1 MNYIYILPVGEIRE
15 ETLISLGKGLEEIL
29 GFLYRISPPIKIS
42 DSLYNAEREQY
53 NAEDIIT
60 EIAANMPGTSRK
72 LLGVIDVDLFVPGLN
87 FVFGIAE
94 ANSAVIS
101 LARLKPEFYSKEKD
115 ETLFRERALKEA
127 IHELGHTFGL
137 HHCLE
142 KTCVMHFSNC
152 LEDTDCKIAYFC
164 RNCCMIISRKL
175 SHYW

>member
-1 MNYIYILPVGEIRE
+1 MNYICILPVGEIRE
-15 ETLISLGKGLEEIL
+15 ETLISLGKGLEEVL
-29 GFLYRISPPIKIS
+29 GFSYRISPPINIS
-42 DSLYNAEREQY
+42 DFSYNAEREQY

-60 EIAANMPGTSRK
+60 EIAENMPVTAKK

-94 ANSAVIS
+94 TNSAVIS

-115 ETLFRERALKEA
+115 ETLFRERVLKEA

-137 HHCLE
+137 HHCPD

-152 LEDTDCKIAYFC
+152 LEDTDSKSTYFC
-164 RNCCMIISRKL
+164 RNCCIIISRKL
-175 SHYW
+175 SRYY

>member
-1 MNYIYILPVGEIRE
+1 MLGQVWEIRE
-15 ETLISLGKGLEEIL
+15 EILIFLGKGLEEVF
-29 GFLYRISPPIKIS
+29 GVLYRISPPIKIS

-53 NAEDIIT
+53 NAEVIIA
-60 EIAANMPGTSRK
+60 EIAENMPVTVEK
-72 LLGVIDVDLFVPGLN
+72 FLGVIDVDLYVPGLN

-94 ANSAVIS
+94 ANSAIIS

-127 IHELGHTFGL
+127 IHELGHIFGL

-152 LEDTDCKIAYFC
+152 LEDTDSKSAYFC
-164 RNCCMIISRKL
+164 RNCCMIISRKI
-175 SHYW
+175 SRY